1 MIRRLLILAC
11 LFPGSPTPEATA
23 QTLLSLP
30 DAIARAREH
39 NLDARGAALAEA
51 EAGHRAEQAR
61 AGYFP
66 RVDLAETW
74 QRGDQPVFV
83 FSSLLAQRDF
93 AAENFAIQAL
103 NYPSATDNF
112 RLALMVEQALF
123 DPAVGPRT
131 KAAGIGHQMATLDRT
146 RLAQDLAVAVTE
158 AYGRVIAASAL
169 RDAAAAAV
177 EAADADLHVARDRR
191 DAGRVTDADVL
202 QMDVHIARAR
212 ERHIRAGAD
221 EQVARATLN
230 QLIGEPLD
238 AIFALDHTP
247 DAAVAAGELASLE
260 TEAVANRM
268 DIKLA
273 GLRTQLAEAA
283 IADAKAG
290 FLPTVAAQGGWEANG
305 GEWTDRASSWV
316 VGVSARV
323 NLFQGFADRAR
334 LAEARQ
340 LAERSAIER
349 TKAETAARLEVRT
362 ASARLEAAR
371 ASADVGRA
379 AASQARESRRIIR
392 DRYEAG
398 LADVTALLR
407 AAEAVTEAEAR
418 ETSSR
423 VDVLTAAAALSRALG
438 RR

>member
-1 MIRRLLILAC
+1 MIRRPLLLAW
-11 LFPGSPTPEATA
+11 LSLAVPAPLMA
-23 QTLLSLP
+23 QTFLSLP
-30 DAIARAREH
+30 DAVARARVH
-39 NLDARGAALAEA
+39 NPDARAAALAES

-93 AAENFAIQAL
+93 AAGNFAIDTL
-103 NYPSATDNF
+103 NHPPATDNF

-123 DPAVGPRT
+123 DPAIGPRT
-131 KAAGIGHQMATLDRT
+131 KAADVGREMAAVDRT
-146 RLAQDLAVAVTE
+146 RLSQDLAVAVTE
-158 AYGRVIAASAL
+158 AYGRVLAASAI

-177 EAADADLHVARDRR
+177 EAAEADLRVARDRR

-202 QMDVHIARAR
+202 QVDVHIARAR
-212 ERHIRAGAD
+212 ERQIRAGAD
-221 EQVARATLN
+221 AQVARATLN

-238 AIFALDHTP
+238 AMLVLDPAP
-247 DAAVAAGELASLE
+247 DAAVLTGEPASLE
-260 TEAVANRM
+260 AEAVTNRA

-273 GLRTQLAEAA
+273 GLREQLGEAA
-283 IADAKAG
+283 IADAKAA

-323 NLFQGFADRAR
+323 NLFQGFAGRAR

-340 LAERSAIER
+340 LAERRAVER
-349 TKAETAARLEVRT
+349 EKAETAARLDVRT
-362 ASARLEAAR
+362 ARARLDAAL
-371 ASADVGRA
+371 AAADVGRA
-379 AASQARESRRIIR
+379 AAAQARESRRIIR

-407 AAEAVTEAEAR
+407 AAEAMTEAEAR
-418 ETSSR
+418 ETASR
-423 VDVLTAAAALSRALG
+423 VDVLTAAATLSRALG
-438 RR
+438 RL